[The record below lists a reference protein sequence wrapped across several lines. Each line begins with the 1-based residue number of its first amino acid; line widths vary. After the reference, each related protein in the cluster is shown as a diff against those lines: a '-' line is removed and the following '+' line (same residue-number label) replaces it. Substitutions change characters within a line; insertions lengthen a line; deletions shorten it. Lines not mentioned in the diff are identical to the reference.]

1 MTKNAYLLPKKTF
14 VTPNL
19 LIQAKEA
26 VSSQCFDSLYRK
38 EEKPCLDGQ
47 VSALILLESKVEG
60 KPCPGSEFQGLPRSR
75 ALKSRTRP
83 ISSLQFH
90 TRLNSHAIL
99 KASEEEEETT
109 QTCWQ

>member
-1 MTKNAYLLPKKTF
+1 MPLWNILVHAGLLAKTPELFATAEAWLKCKKTF
-14 VTPNL
+14 FVTQSL

-60 KPCPGSEFQGLPRSR
+60 KPCPGS
-75 ALKSRTRP
+75 
-83 ISSLQFH
+83 
-90 TRLNSHAIL
+90 
-99 KASEEEEETT
+99 
-109 QTCWQ
+109 

>member
-60 KPCPGSEFQGLPRSR
+60 KPCPGS
-75 ALKSRTRP
+75 
-83 ISSLQFH
+83 
-90 TRLNSHAIL
+90 
-99 KASEEEEETT
+99 
-109 QTCWQ
+109 

>member
-47 VSALILLESKVEG
+47 VSALILK
-60 KPCPGSEFQGLPRSR
+60 KAR
-75 ALKSRTRP
+75 LKG
-83 ISSLQFH
+83 
-90 TRLNSHAIL
+90 SHAL
-99 KASEEEEETT
+99 VLSFRDCRDLEP
-109 QTCWQ
+109 